1 MQVDRTGPPDRRAP
15 ERVVGLGA
23 PTTVRLR
30 LPRADAPLL
39 RNEIHAQM
47 ERHADENDG
56 SEQWLAEHAA
66 WQGMLRGLDLNDH
79 EDIDV
84 LWPSAYAAP
93 VLYGAVISAQA
104 TVTATPNDPEA
115 AAIRDSARRT
125 LTAFLEI
132 DNGGLDEVNL

>member
-1 MQVDRTGPPDRRAP
+1 MHPDRTEPEDPRAP

-39 RNEIHAQM
+39 RGEIRAQM
-47 ERHADENDG
+47 ERHIDEDDG
-56 SEQWLAEHAA
+56 SEQWRAERAA
-66 WQGMLRGLDLNDH
+66 WQDMLRGLDVSEH
-79 EDIDV
+79 ENVDV

-93 VLYGAVISAQA
+93 VLYGAVVTAQA
-104 TVTATPNDPEA
+104 AVTATPNDPNA
-115 AAIRDSARRT
+115 AAIRDSARLT